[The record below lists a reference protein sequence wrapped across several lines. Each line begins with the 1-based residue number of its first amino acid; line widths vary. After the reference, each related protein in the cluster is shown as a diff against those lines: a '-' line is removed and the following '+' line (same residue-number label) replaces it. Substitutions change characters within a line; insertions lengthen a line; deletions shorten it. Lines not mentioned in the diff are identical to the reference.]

1 MWVIEPRRDRHGVVG
16 MEDVRCRRIVNDDGV
31 CDRATKLGQILH
43 STFEGDKHTC
53 RMTMPENEPLH
64 SSRGGCNNSR
74 GTIGASQHGAHRA
87 CQEQGLRTEEKIH
100 FGPCSPRREECHGI
114 TNLAQTSSEHNDFVD
129 LAHLLE
135 EIVHTRSLDDVHIV
149 PVVLYLNGN
158 NVVRL
163 LYRLYAILACVN
175 LRRGRETH
183 LETTVH

>member
-31 CDRATKLGQILH
+31 CDRATKLGQILQ
-43 STFEGDKHTC
+43 STFEGGKHTC

-74 GTIGASQHGAHRA
+74 GTIGASRHGAHRA

-100 FGPCSPRREECHGI
+100 FGPCSPRREDCYGI

-129 LAHLLE
+129 LADTLE
-135 EIVHTRSLDDVHIV
+135 EGIDSWTLDHVDI
-149 PVVLYLNGN
+149 VVLALD
-158 NVVRL
+158 
-163 LYRLYAILACVN
+163 LYRDCEVCLVEDLIEC
-175 LRRGRETH
+175 
-183 LETTVH
+183 